1 MGCTLTNGYTL
12 GNCVVSTGGIYT
24 LYVAGHEK
32 NIVYGLSTGNMVNGY
47 DSTAL
52 GSTLTFKEFE
62 QDIEIAGATEALT
75 ADRATGTRFYEQTVN
90 LTIHYGKVAA
100 DNDTIRTTL
109 EELSKG
115 NMMIIVKEN
124 SGIYKMYGAENGLR
138 VTTGA
143 SGSGTAF
150 SDLNGITLT
159 LTGKESEPAQ
169 IVDLASTPTA
179 PIVAFGI

>member
-32 NIVYGLSTGNMVNGY
+32 NIVYGTSTGNMVNGY

>member
-1 MGCTLTNGYTL
+1 MGCTLTNGYSL
-12 GNCVVSTGGIYT
+12 SNCVASVGGVYTIYA
-24 LYVAGHEK
+24 AGHEK
-32 NIVYGLSTGNMVNGY
+32 NIVFGNSTGNMVDGY

-62 QDIEIAGATEALT
+62 QDIEIAGATESVT
-75 ADRATGTRFYEQTVN
+75 VDRATGTRFYEQTVN

-100 DNDTIRTTL
+100 DNDAIRSTM

-115 NMMIIVKEN
+115 NMLLIVKEN

-143 SGSGTAF
+143 SGSGTSF
-150 SDLNGITLT
+150 GDMNGITLT
-159 LTGKESEPAQ
+159 LTGKESEAAT

-179 PIVAFGI
+179 PIVAFSL